1 MSNQCQVRHASLA
14 CKGWGAPSPDLSS
27 AWHSVWSPWVPTVL
41 LFTTSDGHFTQIYIN
56 YFWLFEVGV
65 SLLIL
70 QKSLGRAC
78 DTSHNS
84 DWQMLFSSIR
94 RADEFSQGWLRQISQ
109 LYASS
114 CREIGGQE
122 FTSEKRSSVHGP
134 GRNSDIAGV
143 FESGLAMQ
151 TQLADVAPARPAADI
166 NAAQKKKRV
175 VSRDVSLW
183 SSQGNYAVSKRPG
196 RPPRRGSTPGGS
208 FCWEC
213 RVFPVGSGGWQL
225 HTCLLRSFPSAS
237 PDGSVCWR
245 WPTLLPAV
253 SWALWLLS
261 GEGTVCETWHRFI
274 SLKGSRQHSG

>member
-14 CKGWGAPSPDLSS
+14 CKGWGAPSPDLPS

-151 TQLADVAPARPAADI
+151 TKLADVAPARPAADI
-166 NAAQKKKRV
+166 NAAQKKK
-175 VSRDVSLW
+175 
-183 SSQGNYAVSKRPG
+183 G
-196 RPPRRGSTPGGS
+196 REQRCQPLKLPRKLCCQQKARQTPETGEHARR
-208 FCWEC
+208 F
-213 RVFPVGSGGWQL
+213 
-225 HTCLLRSFPSAS
+225 LLLGMQSFPRGEWGLAAAHLPPAQLPKCLPRWERLLEMAHAAPSSFLS
-237 PDGSVCWR
+237 PVA
-245 WPTLLPAV
+245 AV
-253 SWALWLLS
+253 RGRNSM
-261 GEGTVCETWHRFI
+261 
-274 SLKGSRQHSG
+274 